1 MTRIGHSSL
10 SHRLYHHI
18 TCGLVLW
25 IVPVNSV
32 VMFQQFPLDLHIGTW
47 MIRLSDQT
55 SHPGPPRTAAVTLCS
70 TEANHNT
77 KPNHLRRPTICGLD
91 TPREANATG
100 WVGWENQKL
109 IAFWLRSLSQNPF
122 SHSYLKMKLVHPSLP
137 NSKQVIHL
145 GR

>member
-32 VMFQQFPLDLHIGTW
+32 VMFQQLPLDLNIGTW

-55 SHPGPPRTAAVTLCS
+55 SHPGPPALQQSPCAVRRWVTTLS
-70 TEANHNT
+70 LITLGVPRSAGWTLHG
-77 KPNHLRRPTICGLD
+77 RPTPQGGL
-91 TPREANATG
+91 G
-100 WVGWENQKL
+100 GKNQT
-109 IAFWLRSLSQNPF
+109 
-122 SHSYLKMKLVHPSLP
+122 
-137 NSKQVIHL
+137 
-145 GR
+145 

>member
-32 VMFQQFPLDLHIGTW
+32 VMFQQLPLDLNIGTW

-55 SHPGPPRTAAVTLCS
+55 SHPGPPALQQSPCAVRRWI
-70 TEANHNT
+70 NHNT

-91 TPREANATG
+91 TPREANATV
-100 WVGWENQKL
+100 WVGWEKSNL
-109 IAFWLRSLSQNPF
+109 NAFLAQTLEPKSIQSLLSQDETCSP
-122 SHSYLKMKLVHPSLP
+122 KPAKL
-137 NSKQVIHL
+137 
-145 GR
+145 